1 MHPVV
6 KEIIERRVKSDGD
19 LLFVGPRGGKLRS
32 DTFGRSLRKLALVPL
47 SKMFPH
53 PRFKTITAHS
63 LRHFFASI
71 CAANKV
77 SEQTT
82 MDWMG
87 HRTSNMAKY
96 YYRSNHKAAVQMIQ
110 QFEDFT
116 EALPADDASL
126 INPESE
132 TDNDDTSKLGD

>member
-1 MHPVV
+1 M
-6 KEIIERRVKSDGD
+6 
-19 LLFVGPRGGKLRS
+19 GGRHYFLA
-32 DTFGRSLRKLALVPL
+32 TYGRNLRKLALEPL
-47 SKMFPH
+47 GEKFPH
-53 PRFKTITAHS
+53 PKFQTITAHS
-63 LRHFFASI
+63 LRHFFASM

-116 EALPADDASL
+116 EASPADDVSKH
-126 INPESE
+126 NPKSE
-132 TDNDDTSKLGD
+132 TGNDDTEQNE